1 MGTLK
6 EVLVKLGKFG
16 SACVIV
22 SEAGEKIM
30 KLLRK

>member
-6 EVLVKLGKFG
+6 EVLAKLGKFG

-22 SEAGEKIM
+22 SKAGGEII
-30 KLLRK
+30 KLFGV